1 MKKPKR
7 LLLKIAGGIVIL
19 FIALLSIGFY
29 LVKQN
34 KDAIRDIA
42 VAEINARING
52 SVELESIGTSF
63 FKTFPYLSVW
73 LSDLTIRDSLWDQHH
88 HDLLHAEKI
97 YLSFHWSTL
106 LKGKPE
112 IESIILEDG
121 SIYLYTDVC
130 GYNNL
135 SLLKHNPEHEG
146 HSAIPGLIL
155 KRTRVVFENE
165 LQNFKHDIEAQYLSC
180 RIDKKDSGHILDIN
194 LKSFVHGIGFN
205 LEKGSYLTEKSLKGN
220 IELTYIPED
229 KITLKDIK
237 LEIDNHPFEMNGHF
251 FLNSDTMSY
260 DLQFS
265 TQKINFKEALSILT
279 QSLQHNIGII
289 DIQGPFDVE
298 ASVAGQMA
306 RKVVP
311 RITTQVTLKDATME
325 TPIGKLEKCTF
336 AASFNNQLDPL
347 IKPGDANSKFTF
359 HNVSTEWNHIPL
371 TSKQTEITNLINPLL
386 VCDIQ
391 STLELTELNTLG
403 ESSTLQFIKGTGHL
417 DIKYQGSMS
426 SIDTILP
433 ELNGTFQLK
442 DAEMHYLPRD
452 LKFKKCSGGIEFE
465 GQELSLNNFKVSTGN
480 SDFTMNGHIHNLL
493 SMINRN
499 PELITIDLSISTPA
513 LNLGDFISYVRTS
526 TKKAPKKQGS
536 KNKII
541 QFVENTDRM
550 LMDGTVSVKIQAG
563 ELRYKKFTANQVKA
577 AVVMQPSK
585 VILKNVSLQHAKGKA
600 SLTGSL
606 TNRANTSLL
615 KLESAIDRMDIP
627 LLFTAFDN
635 FGQDAVTAANTKGL
649 LSAKIV
655 LSGELTDHAVVKENS
670 MKGTIDFAVA
680 NGELNQFGPVMKINE
695 TAFKKRDFSHIQ
707 FAELKNRLVIAGSAY
722 QIHRMEIRSNVVV
735 LFVEGI
741 YDPKKGTDM
750 SIQVP
755 VSNLTKTEN
764 KDMENKGKAGVNIRL
779 RAKTGTD
786 GKLNVSWDPLNN
798 ASKQRNLDPGDE
810 ATPPS
815 GKKIK

>member
-1 MKKPKR
+1 LKKSKR
-7 LLLKIAGGIVIL
+7 YLLKLAGGIVIL
-19 FIALLSIGFY
+19 FIILLGIGFY

-34 KDAIRDIA
+34 KDVIRDLVI
-42 VAEINARING
+42 VEIKARLNG
-52 SVELESIGTSF
+52 SVELESVGTSF

-88 HDLLHAEKI
+88 HDLLHAEKV

-112 IESIILEDG
+112 IESIVLENG
-121 SIYLYTDVC
+121 SIYLYTDAC
-130 GYNNL
+130 GYSNL
-135 SLLKHNPEHEG
+135 SLLKHDATHEG

-155 KRTRVVFENE
+155 KHTRVVFENE
-165 LQNFKHDIEAQYLSC
+165 LQNFKHDIDAHFLSC
-180 RIDKKDSGHILDIN
+180 QIDKKDSAHLLDIK
-194 LKSFVHGIGFN
+194 LKSLVHGIGFN
-205 LEKGSYLTEKSLKGN
+205 LEKGSYLSEKSLKGN
-220 IELTYIPED
+220 FELVYIPED
-229 KITLKDIK
+229 KIVLKDIK
-237 LEIDNHPFEMNGHF
+237 LEINDHPIEMNGHF
-251 FLNSDTMSY
+251 LLDADTMSY
-260 DLQFS
+260 DLQFH
-265 TQKINFKEALSILT
+265 TNKIMFNEALSLLT
-279 QSLQHNIGII
+279 QSLQQNIGMITI
-289 DIQGPFDVE
+289 VQPIDVE
-298 ASVAGQMA
+298 ATVAGQMA

-311 RITTQVTLKDATME
+311 HITTHFTVKEASLE
-325 TPIGKLEKCTF
+325 TPIGQLEKSSF
-336 AASFNNQLDPL
+336 AGTFNNQVDSLT
-347 IKPGDANSKFTF
+347 KPGDHNSNFTF
-359 HNVSTEWNHIPL
+359 KNVSTEWNHIPL
-371 TSKQTEITNLINPLL
+371 KSSQTSITNLLHPLL
-386 VCDIQ
+386 ICDIQ
-391 STLELTELNTLG
+391 STLDLTALNSLG
-403 ESSTLQFIKGTGHL
+403 ESSTIQFLKGTGHL
-417 DIKYQGSMS
+417 DIMYQGSIGS
-426 SIDTILP
+426 LDTMLP

-452 LKFKKCSGGIEFE
+452 LKFKKCSGGIEFT
-465 GQELSLNNFKVSTGN
+465 GQELALKNFMVSTGN

-563 ELRYKKFTANQVKA
+563 ELRYKKFTAKQVKA
-577 AVVMQPSK
+577 SVVMQPSK
-585 VILKNVSLQHAKGKA
+585 VILKNVSLNHAKGKA

-606 TNRANTSLL
+606 TNQTNTSLL
-615 KLESAIDRMDIP
+615 KLESGIDAMDIP

-649 LSAKIV
+649 LTAKIV
-655 LSGELTDHAVVKENS
+655 LSGEITDRAVVKENS
-670 MKGTIDFAVA
+670 MKGTIDFTVTQ
-680 NGELNQFGPVMKINE
+680 GELNQFGPVMKINE

-722 QIHRMEIRSNVVV
+722 QIHRMEIRSNIVV

-779 RAKTGTD
+779 RAKTGAD

-798 ASKQRNLDPGDE
+798 ASKQRKSE
-810 ATPPS
+810 
-815 GKKIK
+815 IK